1 MIALTLSLGRILI
14 TLITGEIKALL
25 QNKRNMIF
33 PAWLGQNFFG
43 HVAVHISQAEVAPG
57 VVEGELLVV
66 ETQ

>member
-1 MIALTLSLGRILI
+1 MIALALLLGRIFI
-14 TLITGEIKALL
+14 TLVTGEIKALL

-43 HVAVHISQAEVAPG
+43 HVAVDISQAKIATG
-57 VVEGELLVV
+57 VIEGELLVV

>member
-1 MIALTLSLGRILI
+1 MIVLALLLGRILI
-14 TLITGEIKALL
+14 TLVTGEIKALL

-43 HVAVHISQAEVAPG
+43 HVAVDISQAEVATS

-66 ETQ
+66 QA